1 MLLFSHASKGFSIHH
16 TVDERPNDFNFQ
28 MHAHSECELYYFIS
42 GKGYYTVEGNNYPLS
57 PGTIMVMREGETH
70 KLHISDVMPYE
81 RITIHFSSKELML
94 DDKVIN
100 RIFYERQLGKQN
112 IVECPDS
119 SKRFIFSCLSRLCAL
134 KGAPTREEILAYLL
148 PVVYEISKF
157 HYSSLPEKDAPAKT
171 DSELVVAIITY
182 INEHL
187 GEIKNLDEIEQNFY
201 FSRSY
206 LNRIFKKKTGSTI
219 WNYIILKRLLN
230 AQNDI
235 KAGKSAAVAA
245 AMNGFGDYSSFYR
258 QYKSQF
264 GTSPI
269 LDRST
274 TSQKQ

>member
-1 MLLFSHASKGFSIHH
+1 MLLFVYSGKGFRIHH
-16 TVDERPNDFNFQ
+16 TVDEHPNDFDFQ
-28 MHAHSECELYYFIS
+28 MHAHSDCELYYFVS

-81 RITIHFSSKELML
+81 RITIHFNPKELML
-94 DDKVIN
+94 DNDVIDK
-100 RIFYERQLGKQN
+100 IFYNHPLGKNN
-112 IVECPDS
+112 IVECPDA
-119 SKRFIFSCLSRLCAL
+119 SKRFIFSCLSRLCTL
-134 KGAPTREEILAYLL
+134 KNSSNREEILAYFL
-148 PVVYEISKF
+148 PVVYEVSKF
-157 HYSSLPEKDAPAKT
+157 LSHSLPDPDISAKT

-182 INEHL
+182 INDHL

-235 KAGKSAAVAA
+235 KMGKPAALAA
-245 AMNGFGDYSSFYR
+245 AMNGFSDYSSFYR
-258 QYKSQF
+258 QYKNHF

-269 LDRST
+269 LDRNAKSP
-274 TSQKQ
+274 KQ